1 MIPDRF
7 DATARAI
14 LDAIHRNPGIAGEPD
29 LHTRIAE
36 ALRDADKAGAI
47 RALEMAAEECERLW
61 KEAPNDRE
69 SGFRQNYLS
78 HGCLASSKEIRKLAD
93 ELRGGKR

>member
-36 ALRDADKAGAI
+36 ALREADKVGAI
-47 RALEMAAEECERLW
+47 CALEMAAEDIIKEWPGNLTYQNMAARLC
-61 KEAPNDRE
+61 K
-69 SGFRQNYLS
+69 
-78 HGCLASSKEIRKLAD
+78 IVD
-93 ELRGGKR
+93 ELRGEK